1 VYRREDGMGNVSGGE
16 SCLALLGTA
25 CTSAGRP
32 RGQLEVWRGPTG
44 MSLEGE
50 RCDVLL
56 RTPLRAQREAQAEF
70 NPGRAALLQR
80 WYASADRG
88 LPSHKMAR
96 HISAFVCE
104 VERRSW

>member
-1 VYRREDGMGNVSGGE
+1 MT
-16 SCLALLGTA
+16 LLGTA

-70 NPGRAALLQR
+70 NPGRAALLQGGGMLLLIEV
-80 WYASADRG
+80 YQITQDGKTYFSVCVRG
-88 LPSHKMAR
+88 
-96 HISAFVCE
+96 
-104 VERRSW
+104 

>member
-1 VYRREDGMGNVSGGE
+1 
-16 SCLALLGTA
+16 
-25 CTSAGRP
+25 
-32 RGQLEVWRGPTG
+32 

-88 LPSHKMAR
+88 LQLHKMAR